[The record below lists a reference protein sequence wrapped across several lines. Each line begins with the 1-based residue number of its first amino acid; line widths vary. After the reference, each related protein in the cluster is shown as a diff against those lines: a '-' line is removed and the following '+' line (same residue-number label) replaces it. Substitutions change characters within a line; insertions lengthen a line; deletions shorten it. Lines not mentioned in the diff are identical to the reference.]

1 MSTYTESLLRKYN
14 KHLQP
19 TAKTETDDENKK
31 KFVTPSYVNTYD
43 ALYDAYSKDPNF
55 NMNMWQNAIQLGEQ
69 DRYIALLDGNKD
81 KQLSAQ
87 FYDPEYYDYE
97 AMMLELSLPYAD
109 NEKKAMRYQDVFN
122 NVSGEWEEVEI
133 GEMTDNEYYRHL
145 LNENRTTQSEQI
157 TKSLEQWHKEQLTT
171 MQKFW
176 SGVGATAGELG
187 EGLLTGLT
195 GIIDLVVSPFAASGM
210 AWSDGVGGQNWLDA
224 FVDYFGEH
232 SLTALE
238 KKTVRA
244 ALDEYERLNTTFR
257 DIDGNLT
264 TLGKYCTGIANSI
277 GMMIPAI
284 IANLA
289 TGGAASLAWV
299 GTAAFSA
306 SIFSGNMYENATNK
320 ERVDSPSLV
329 KITNAAVKTGAEA
342 LIEYT
347 LGKFLGGTIQN
358 QAIGLTGT
366 FSKLGTGLGKGAGIK
381 YLFKSAGQEGLEEF
395 LQDFSTNCIDQF
407 YNIWNEGYGN
417 NGVTFQTLVDSFIL
431 GSLSSIFMSGFSAY
445 VSQPIMSGIDK
456 KRGKLAQWDV
466 VELEP
471 GKTTKLKGLTR
482 MAYGDMVSNFQKAIE
497 ELKSGK
503 LSMRKNLKLAQ
514 QVNAGLSVISQF
526 YSSLSE
532 ERIKSCELLLGRIV
546 KADQRRIQRE
556 QEYYIGTK
564 AQIKTDRDIYSKKVT
579 KATTEFGQ
587 HVENMFNISVLTA
600 SVIHK
605 KNEAEKVAKAADKV
619 DETLKEGNVTKSEFV
634 ADKDGNVYGQDEK
647 GRKFE
652 EVFGKKAQDTFEKLR
667 KEFDWAFITDGYT
680 AADADDCLFVPG
692 AWLQNYEASEIYK
705 FLEQTHVLDR
715 LVEMTKKGSKL
726 YDLKFAQMVN
736 RLVDI
741 DAKLTKQKNLTK
753 KSALMDLLFNEHVY
767 QYFLLSQRDKYFDDI
782 KGFIFTLH
790 DTVNG
795 MIEESKYYQQKR
807 KGALMQTRVTM
818 RKKIYDDIRKTM
830 KGPTMKAIINWRIP
844 PQDVGA
850 DSVFGPNSAEL
861 KFINAYKAREKILHG
876 GPKGPNKQ
884 AFMNLKEELL
894 NDTYDRYTDIIENG
908 FKDDA
913 SIDERTTAVG
923 ILDIVDYSSLN
934 DTSDA
939 LSMARAALDTSVER
953 LQRVLDNNLDA
964 IQSEQHNIVEKLIK
978 DIDWYTEDALSNTS
992 YTDSRNL
999 GTEAGLVAQ
1008 TVERIRE
1015 TFDGYEQDHNLSY
1028 NDDIIFLLDNIGDDG
1043 HLDTLAED
1051 VEELSRLLRESLDV
1065 ESPIATELRR
1075 IVSDIGGN
1083 LRNLTSHRDVSD
1095 ELYAQIKN
1103 WTEESSIDGILNIGV
1118 EDLKNIVTAGINLLE
1133 KCRVEF
1139 LLKHSTR
1146 QKKLGFGMLQIP
1158 HQVMNL
1164 VENGDAAGAQFVT
1177 DRLYEFEKTYG
1188 IPARQMLMGDL
1199 VGMSLD
1205 QRNQLTRDME
1215 LLKVDTLHMFVLR
1228 KLEHMLGDDYMVTLA
1243 ANQTST
1249 DDDFSVTKFDDKIFD
1264 ADYDKLYNRL
1274 DSLNAERIAWFDK
1287 VHRVISNLKSEEKAN
1302 DYIEEFLDILSALD
1316 SPYSDFKEYVPSD
1329 LSIFSKELNKK
1340 FLTTNIDVLNWLMAN
1355 KGRIENIFE
1364 TMRQNIDDVKAG
1376 YSSSNKAEKLSLELD
1391 NVRALV
1397 KKIKNALQRSKQKSS
1412 DALFNWLTE
1421 FYKTANLLFSTAE
1434 EYKPLLKDYQHNW
1447 IKSLSLQISKSGSD
1461 RKALETIVAKA
1472 NDIYDFYEELLSQM
1486 PIESSQS
1493 SQEQIGEPAPD
1504 KFTDFV
1510 ITKAISSEVVLPKE
1524 VFDMTIEEQNDML
1537 YNLLTGMAE
1546 KYKLDNENTIR
1557 KHLDDAAKNY
1567 ELLEGIRKEEGFEH
1581 INDAIEYLQE
1591 ICVTEDFAL
1600 NLHDAYYNRGYI
1612 VDPLTGEVL
1621 YENGVIES
1629 SVGEFLFFL
1638 VRSLYG
1644 PQPVILTDILD
1655 LSMFPELEERA
1666 KLCTVRYEERYD
1678 ENGHYNPALNEIVI
1692 AAAGH
1697 MRGFIHTLIHEFKHF
1712 LQNEYNLPG
1721 GFNTDTAENMPDFLL
1736 DVANH
1741 HRDYVNYVY
1750 YERGL
1755 PPLPDGEITDETFRK
1770 YPPRERERREE
1781 FLAYAAYMLV
1791 QGEIQSRAYIHNPKQ
1806 THGYVEY
1813 IGKNGQLYL
1822 LSPDGKRKFRVVH
1835 GKSSTSQSAI
1845 DEQVADFKKRLNI
1858 VKSYDKKNM
1867 RVIGAESLLRDL
1879 TRWLFDAQFEF
1890 DFALPP
1896 ELEAGSFNINRQ
1908 QKMGKNGAVYQGEVF
1923 WSGSVDLRDG
1933 VIEEIHSY
1941 EEAARHN
1948 FIHSSYFSPEQLDK
1962 MMDGNAAFFWIDNG
1976 RVMGDWRDSIP
1987 QNIIHKIEEQIELSR
2002 VSDDVLFTALLDD
2015 IDFCF
2020 KTIDKIRR
2028 NGDKSTSQS
2037 ASPKVTPVLAEA
2049 AVETKLEKG
2058 VLRLFALKQN
2068 QEKEGVTD
2076 RYSKTYHSAL
2086 TKQASSSLVAQ
2097 IVDPS
2102 LPFFDRMQLRLDDI
2116 ITNPD
2121 YLSPEIKEMC
2131 NGDLSEGNVY
2141 YRTKEWVEKNIPG
2154 ISIDRD
2160 FRHKYIWVDDNAF
2173 DDLLVTSLKAQ
2184 TTSDDVSL
2192 VDKYNE
2198 AGRIPL
2204 SKFYNSKQ
2212 LQEFGIPSDT
2222 YVIVAP
2228 EVNTETA
2235 FTEDALNGAIFINS
2249 MVVKDDKAVP
2259 LTDAEFINRL
2269 NHEFRHLL
2277 QSYNGF
2283 ETGFTPSF
2291 KVTPEMLADM
2301 KKHYG
2306 AVFKNDDIIFWAKK
2320 AFGNKWQEGIAQR
2333 IVYFLVGGEQNAYG
2347 YLASDL
2353 NTKPA
2358 YVDYELGKPTIFMP
2372 HYNAETGEGKYTTE
2386 FIAMRA
2392 EDETD
2397 VPKKSSGKKAE
2408 KEKKETVKI
2417 PRIDEQIKQ
2426 KKKERSEEK
2435 RYFSNAKAKGTNLEY
2450 FIKPGK
2456 DNQLPERLQDFVIAT
2471 TGNEDKLPPEIM
2483 DLISGQYKGTLTTG
2497 ALMQWFR
2504 KADDINDFTF
2514 DLLNKYIFKNDYIDS
2529 LEDLNKFLDTD
2540 PAFCW
2545 AAAQIFAQ
2553 TDISYQYLVEAD
2565 TSVDE
2570 FKERLKTIE
2579 NYEKFKSSIEK
2590 KMADFETGVVDAGT
2604 RSYGTKLS
2612 THPQVQKYMRV
2623 LAMTYFD
2630 GTLASAFYIANYFKL
2645 VMRLWEGE
2653 LITSMTSLDSTVSD
2667 KEGNTTSFANKLHA
2681 GMVEGEKNTGY
2692 GNDITALYLANHTFD
2707 EDFDVMIHA
2716 LVAARFVRLAAE
2728 KGVKISS
2735 DDITRASIMRKEH
2748 PELEEVL
2755 VAAKKYLVELNR
2767 KDPDAVAQLY
2777 HKMKFAELVGVEEA
2791 KKDIIVDT
2799 STNELA
2805 KISRRTI
2812 VARIKSKAKSLLD
2825 RIEQGLYDMSS
2836 LPEDIQAMFEKQTF
2850 TSKTGKKTKRWALK
2864 PEIYSVGRGK
2874 VKLKGQ
2880 VGGGLLYETQHNIYE
2895 GTEVFR
2901 HDTSKLVKNFE
2912 KLSIALK
2919 TAQNDVAEARR
2930 EKKNAKRRHARHQA
2944 AGSKTAEFI
2953 KEGLKEQ
2960 KRKKSKTSITPE
2972 TEGTYTT
2979 EFKVGK
2985 NKRHLTDTPNN
2996 FTIVSPIEMPEVLRK
3011 IFDVSFDKFAT
3022 TEVQFIST
3030 DKDGNYYVKKNF
3042 KKGEFEGDTVHE
3054 VNTLQTFYEANAQTL
3069 LNLTRTDVLSII
3081 DFIRH
3086 GSVTFDGP
3094 SNKYGAFQVFLLA
3107 YIIDAARRNSN
3118 DWNMSETEVQNIEKL
3133 ASNVFSTT
3141 GSTMNAISQVQ
3152 DLINPYRVV
3161 KQAMFN
3167 DWDAISQ
3174 KDKDDF
3180 IELTEQFEKEHRA
3193 EEQVKYA
3200 ERLQQMLNEFGKRQ
3214 AAADNK
3220 KKYPRWTRS
3229 WLNHWYDKAKS
3240 YRYLAMLSSPA
3251 TWLRNVVS
3259 NSLVTGLNKT
3269 ADVISKFVFE
3279 NVKGNSYRKDQWDLA
3294 GTVVSEEVK
3303 QFIDTYVKKNPIFN
3317 PDLKDEITGEKNKD
3331 AINIYNISGKYD
3343 PRQNK
3348 EAKDGRSL
3356 FVSVIA
3362 RAYERKYA
3370 VEHRFDTKF
3379 MNKLSKIID
3388 TMMTDEKFIKF
3399 ATNRYFGKILTIEA
3413 KNGKVDLSKGFKSET
3428 MDLFAEAIILANIDY
3443 MHKRNFLSDLFD
3455 DMRNEHPAMYEA
3467 LTLWQ
3472 PFLNSSFNWFAEA
3485 FKYTPIGLINSIR
3498 RACKLEEQI
3507 QKIDEKRKKGELVA
3521 SSRAVEYLIRRDV
3534 GKGIVG
3540 ALLSALG
3547 MLLASFGVIRIDEED
3562 DKFYVC
3568 TGNIKFDISNLF
3580 ASSSLLIGASIAQA
3594 WTSEEN
3600 GFENVM
3606 SRLTDTMLDGF
3617 FAVDILDRHRW
3628 GGSWED
3634 ILSETESVMK
3644 SFTPQIIQFLTS
3656 LFVKRKIRYSS
3667 GLKGIWERYIN
3678 GWTGG
3683 AMGNSVINVYTG
3695 EREDKYALPILE
3707 PALAKGLLGPKIYW
3721 VDISENERFAREYGV
3736 NKAELTGELTV
3747 NGSKVT
3753 LDRYA
3758 LNKKYGELNNQS
3770 LPKIKSQKHEVKMPD
3785 GTYETLSW
3793 DDMSK
3798 DQRGDVI
3805 DRTMSRNADLAKI
3818 YMWTSVMSKKY
3829 YASDAVYKRLKDA
3842 GITQNVYRGDKGF
3855 VE

>member
-1 MSTYTESLLRKYN
+1 MSAYTESLLRKYN

-31 KFVTPSYVNTYD
+31 KFVTSSYVNTYD
-43 ALYDAYSKDPNF
+43 ALYDKYSQDPNF
-55 NMNMWQNAIQLGEQ
+55 NTNMWQNAVALGEQ

-122 NVSGEWEEVEI
+122 NATGEWEEVEI

-145 LNENRTTQSEQI
+145 LNENRTAQSEQI
-157 TKSLEQWHKEQLTT
+157 TKSLEQWRKEQLTT

-176 SGVGATAGELG
+176 SGVGATAGEFG

-195 GIIDLVVSPFAASGM
+195 GIIDLVASPFAASGM

-224 FVDYFGEH
+224 FVNYFGEH

-238 KKTVRA
+238 RKTVRA

-257 DIDGNLT
+257 DIDGNIVGI
-264 TLGKYCTGIANSI
+264 GKYCAGIANSI

-284 IANLA
+284 VANLA
-289 TGGAASLAWV
+289 TGGAASLSWV

-320 ERVDSPSLV
+320 ELVGSPSWV
-329 KITNAAVKTGAEA
+329 KITNAVVKTGAEA
-342 LIEYT
+342 LIEYA

-366 FSKLGTGLGKGAGIK
+366 FSKLGAGLGKDAGIR

-407 YNIWNEGYGN
+407 YAIWNEGYGN

-456 KRGKLAQWDV
+456 KRGRLTQWDV

-503 LSMRKNLKLAQ
+503 LSMRKNLKLAE

-532 ERIKSCELLLGRIV
+532 ERIKSCELLLDRIV
-546 KADQRRIQRE
+546 KADQRRTQRE
-556 QEYYIGTK
+556 SEYYIGTK
-564 AQIKTDRDIYSKKVT
+564 AQIKSDRQTYEKEVT
-579 KATTEFGQ
+579 TATTQFGQ
-587 HVENMFNISVLTA
+587 HVENLFNISVLTA

-634 ADKDGNVYGQDEK
+634 ADKDGNVYGQDEE

-652 EVFGKKAQDTFEKLR
+652 DAFSKKAQDTFEKLR
-667 KEFDWAFITDGYT
+667 KEFDWAFVTDGYT
-680 AADADDCLFVPG
+680 AAEADNCLFVPK

-705 FLEQTHVLDR
+705 FLEQTQVLDR

-726 YDLKFAQMVN
+726 YNLKFAQMVN
-736 RLVDI
+736 RLVDV
-741 DAKLTKQKNLTK
+741 DAKFTKQKNLTK
-753 KSALMDLLFNEHVY
+753 KSALMDLLFNESVY

-807 KGALMQTRVTM
+807 KGALMQTRMNM
-818 RKKIYDDIRKTM
+818 RKKIYDEIRNTM
-830 KGPTMKAIINWRIP
+830 KRPTMKAIINWRIP

-850 DSVFGPNSAEL
+850 DSVFGPKSAEL
-861 KFINAYKAREKILHG
+861 KFINAYKAQQKILRG

-894 NDTYDRYTDIIENG
+894 DKLQERCYNQEEYDQYANVIENG
-908 FKDDA
+908 LKDDA

-923 ILDIVDYSSLN
+923 MLDMVERAVTADDTMPPLSIVRGTLKNVSETEHTLTDLMFVEGAEAERYFLMIDTLN
-934 DTSDA
+934 NMYTTFVSQMYGDNTGIFPSIENDVHRQRIFDA
-939 LSMARAALDTSVER
+939 LIDFRNELIGNKSVYNSIQKALDALEFVTFAEDDFDSTIVNAEF
-953 LQRVLDNNLDA
+953 QTVLKHLRTDKDYD
-964 IQSEQHNIVEKLIK
+964 SFSR
-978 DIDWYTEDALSNTS
+978 DIDELINIIYRGVEHSVAELATPWQEYKNQLIELEGELSN
-992 YTDSRNL
+992 
-999 GTEAGLVAQ
+999 
-1008 TVERIRE
+1008 
-1015 TFDGYEQDHNLSY
+1015 
-1028 NDDIIFLLDNIGDDG
+1028 
-1043 HLDTLAED
+1043 
-1051 VEELSRLLRESLDV
+1051 
-1065 ESPIATELRR
+1065 
-1075 IVSDIGGN
+1075 
-1083 LRNLTSHRDVSD
+1083 
-1095 ELYAQIKN
+1095 KN
-1103 WTEESSIDGILNIGV
+1103 T
-1118 EDLKNIVTAGINLLE
+1118 
-1133 KCRVEF
+1133 
-1139 LLKHSTR
+1139 TR

-1158 HQVMNL
+1158 YQVMNL

-1177 DRLYEFEKTYG
+1177 DKLDEFEKTYG

-1215 LLKVDTLHMFVLR
+1215 LLKVDMLHMFVLR

-1243 ANQTST
+1243 ANQTGT
-1249 DDDFSVTKFDDKIFD
+1249 DEDFSVVEFDNKIFD
-1264 ADYDKLYNRL
+1264 ADYDKLYDRL

-1340 FLTTNIDVLNWLMAN
+1340 FLTTNRDVLSWLMAN

-1364 TMRQNIDDVKAG
+1364 TMRQNIDDAKAG
-1376 YSSSNKAEKLSLELD
+1376 YSSSNNAERLSLELD
-1391 NVRALV
+1391 KVRTLV
-1397 KKIKNALQRSKQKSS
+1397 KKIKNALQRSGQKSS

-1421 FYKTANLLFSTAE
+1421 FYKTANLLFSTAD
-1434 EYKPLLKDYQHNW
+1434 EYKPLLKDYQRNW
-1447 IKSLSLQISKSGSD
+1447 IKSLSLQISKSGND
-1461 RKALETIVAKA
+1461 RKALEIIVAKA
-1472 NDIYDFYEELLSQM
+1472 NDIYDFYEELLSQI

-1493 SQEQIGEPAPD
+1493 SQEQMGEPAPD

-1510 ITKAISSEVVLPKE
+1510 ITKAISSDVILPKE

-1537 YNLLTGMAE
+1537 YNLSTT
-1546 KYKLDNENTIR
+1546 DRRVTI
-1557 KHLDDAAKNY
+1557 A
-1567 ELLEGIRKEEGFEH
+1567 
-1581 INDAIEYLQE
+1581 
-1591 ICVTEDFAL
+1591 
-1600 NLHDAYYNRGYI
+1600 
-1612 VDPLTGEVL
+1612 
-1621 YENGVIES
+1621 
-1629 SVGEFLFFL
+1629 
-1638 VRSLYG
+1638 
-1644 PQPVILTDILD
+1644 DILD
-1655 LSMFPELEERA
+1655 LSMFPELEELA

-1678 ENGHYNPALNEIVI
+1678 EGGHYDPALNEIVI
-1692 AAAGH
+1692 TTGGQVEGYVH
-1697 MRGFIHTLIHEFKHF
+1697 VFMHEFKHF
-1712 LQNEYNLPG
+1712 LQNEYNLPN
-1721 GFNTDTAENMPDFLL
+1721 GFNTDTAKNMPDFLL

-1750 YERGL
+1750 DQKGL

-1770 YPPRERERREE
+1770 YPMGEQVRLKEI
-1781 FLAYAAYMLV
+1781 LAFAAYMLV

-1813 IGKNGQLYL
+1813 IGRDGQLYL
-1822 LSPDGKRKFRVVH
+1822 LSPDGKRKFREVVSE
-1835 GKSSTSQSAI
+1835 SSSSASQS
-1845 DEQVADFKKRLNI
+1845 V
-1858 VKSYDKKNM
+1858 
-1867 RVIGAESLLRDL
+1867 
-1879 TRWLFDAQFEF
+1879 
-1890 DFALPP
+1890 
-1896 ELEAGSFNINRQ
+1896 
-1908 QKMGKNGAVYQGEVF
+1908 
-1923 WSGSVDLRDG
+1923 
-1933 VIEEIHSY
+1933 
-1941 EEAARHN
+1941 
-1948 FIHSSYFSPEQLDK
+1948 
-1962 MMDGNAAFFWIDNG
+1962 
-1976 RVMGDWRDSIP
+1976 
-1987 QNIIHKIEEQIELSR
+1987 
-2002 VSDDVLFTALLDD
+2002 
-2015 IDFCF
+2015 
-2020 KTIDKIRR
+2020 
-2028 NGDKSTSQS
+2028 
-2037 ASPKVTPVLAEA
+2037 SPKVTPVLAEA

-2058 VLRLFALKQN
+2058 VLKLFALKQN

-2212 LQEFGIPSDT
+2212 LQEMGIPSDT

-2235 FTEDALNGAIFINS
+2235 FTEDAVNGAIFIRS
-2249 MVVKDDKAVP
+2249 TVVKDGKVVP

-2291 KVTPEMLADM
+2291 KVTSEMLADM

-2306 AVFKNDDIIFWAKK
+2306 AVFKNDDIVFWAKK

-2333 IVYFLVGGEQNAYG
+2333 IIYFLIGGEQNAYG

-2397 VPKKSSGKKAE
+2397 VPKKSSVKKAE

-2417 PRIDEQIKQ
+2417 SRIDEQIKQ

-2471 TGNEDKLPPEIM
+2471 TGNEDKLPPEVM
-2483 DLISGQYKGTLTTG
+2483 DLISGQYKGTLTMG

-2504 KADDINDFTF
+2504 KADNINDFTF

-2529 LEDLNKFLDTD
+2529 LEDLNKFLDED
-2540 PAFCW
+2540 PAFYW

-2565 TSVDE
+2565 TTVDE

-2590 KMADFETGVVDAGT
+2590 KMADFETGTVDAGT
-2604 RSYGTKLS
+2604 RTYGKELS
-2612 THPQVQKYMRV
+2612 THPQAQKYMRV

-2630 GTLASAFYIANYFKL
+2630 GTLASAFYVANYFKL

-2653 LITSMTSLDSTVSD
+2653 LITSMTSMDSTTSD
-2667 KEGNTTSFANKLHA
+2667 DEGNTTSLANKLHA

-2707 EDFDVMIHA
+2707 EDFDVMVTE
-2716 LVAARFVRLAAE
+2716 LVAAKFIRLAAE
-2728 KGVKISS
+2728 KGITINA
-2735 DDITRASIMRKEH
+2735 DDIARASIMRKEH

-2755 VAAKKYLVELNR
+2755 AAVKKYHVKLDR
-2767 KDPDAVAQLY
+2767 MDPDVVAQLY
-2777 HKMKFAELVGVEEA
+2777 NKMKFAELVGVEEA
-2791 KKDIIVDT
+2791 KKDIIIDT
-2799 STNELA
+2799 STNELSKA
-2805 KISRRTI
+2805 SRRTI
-2812 VARIKSKAKSLLD
+2812 VARIKGKATSLLKLIAD
-2825 RIEQGLYDMSS
+2825 GKYKMSS
-2836 LPEDIQAMFEKQTF
+2836 LPDDIQAMFKQETT
-2850 TSKTGKKTKRWALK
+2850 TSESGKKSKMYVLK
-2864 PEIYSVGRGK
+2864 PDVYSVGRGK
-2874 VKLKGQ
+2874 AKLKGQ
-2880 VGGGLLYETQHNIYE
+2880 AKGGLLYETQHNIYE

-2901 HDTSKLVKNFE
+2901 HDTSKLVENFE

-2919 TAQNDVAEARR
+2919 TAQKNVADDRR
-2930 EKKNAKRRHARHQA
+2930 EKKNADRRHTRSQA

-2953 KEGLKEQ
+2953 KKALKEQ
-2960 KRKKSKTSITPE
+2960 KHKKSKTSVTPE
-2972 TEGTYTT
+2972 TEGTYTA

-2985 NKRHLTDTPNN
+2985 DKRHLTDTPNN

-3022 TEVQFIST
+3022 TEVQYIST

-3042 KKGEFEGDTVHE
+3042 KRGEFEGDTVHE

-3107 YIIDAARRNSN
+3107 YIIDAARQNSN
-3118 DWNMSETEVQNIEKL
+3118 SWNMSNTEVQNIEKL
-3133 ASNVFSTT
+3133 ASNMFSTT
-3141 GSTMNAISQVQ
+3141 GSTMNAISQIQSVI
-3152 DLINPYRVV
+3152 DPYKVT

-3167 DWDAISQ
+3167 DWDAISE

-3180 IELTEQFEKEHRA
+3180 IELTENFEKTSDPEK
-3193 EEQVKYA
+3193 QVHYA

-3214 AAADNK
+3214 ATEDNK
-3220 KKYPRWTRS
+3220 KKYPRWTKS

-3269 ADVISKFVFE
+3269 ADVVSKFVFE

-3303 QFIDTYVKKNPIFN
+3303 QFIDTYVKNNPIFN
-3317 PDLKDEITGEKNKD
+3317 PDLKDEEGKKNKD

-3348 EAKDGRSL
+3348 EAKNGRSL

-3388 TMMTDEKFIKF
+3388 NMMTDEKFIKF
-3399 ATNRYFGKILTIEA
+3399 ATNRYFAKILTIESGKNKADFA
-3413 KNGKVDLSKGFKSET
+3413 KGKIDLSKGFSSKA

-3472 PFLNSSFNWFAEA
+3472 PFINSSFNWFAEA

-3507 QKIDEKRKKGELVA
+3507 QKIDEKRKKGELVT

-3540 ALLSALG
+3540 ALLSVLG
-3547 MLLASFGVIRIDEED
+3547 MLLASFGLIRIDEED
-3562 DKFYVC
+3562 DKFYVYA
-3568 TGNIKFDISNLF
+3568 GNVKFDISNLF
-3580 ASSSLLIGASIAQA
+3580 ASSSLLVGASIAQA

-3634 ILSETESVMK
+3634 ILSETETVMK

-3656 LFVKRKIRYSS
+3656 LFVRRKIRYSS
-3667 GLKGIWERYIN
+3667 GLKGVWERYIN
-3678 GWTGG
+3678 SWTGG
-3683 AMGNSVINVYTG
+3683 AMGNSVINAYTG
-3695 EREDKYALPILE
+3695 EREDKYAIPILE

-3747 NGSKVT
+3747 SGSKVM

-3805 DRTMSRNADLAKI
+3805 DRIMSRNADLAKI
-3818 YMWTSVMSKKY
+3818 YMWTNVMGKKY

-3855 VE
+3855 AE